1 MHPGEAPAYIRLQL
15 QSLPPHQGSSFQ
27 HAIGGTSASN
37 DSSPSPPAK
46 TKLPVHPWRSPSWHR
61 DLATAPH
68 LSSGYIS
75 QEKPWPTPGFNSST
89 PPPPSDRSPTVHW
102 VKLQPT
108 PLKEPW
114 AVLTSAPALLLKP
127 PGTSSLH
134 GNALQKYM
142 TSRMEEVTVS
152 PAYVS
157 LSHRKQSKM
166 KIQSNMFQRKGQDK
180 NLKKKESPN
189 EIEIG
194 NDKKFKG
201 RVIKMLTNLGR
212 RIEEYSENVNNKL
225 ENIKKNQLQLKDR
238 ITEMKDI
245 LEGIKN

>member
-1 MHPGEAPAYIRLQL
+1 
-15 QSLPPHQGSSFQ
+15 
-27 HAIGGTSASN
+27 
-37 DSSPSPPAK
+37 
-46 TKLPVHPWRSPSWHR
+46 
-61 DLATAPH
+61 
-68 LSSGYIS
+68 
-75 QEKPWPTPGFNSST
+75 
-89 PPPPSDRSPTVHW
+89 
-102 VKLQPT
+102 
-108 PLKEPW
+108 
-114 AVLTSAPALLLKP
+114 
-127 PGTSSLH
+127 
-134 GNALQKYM
+134 
-142 TSRMEEVTVS
+142 
-152 PAYVS
+152 
-157 LSHRKQSKM
+157 
-166 KIQSNMFQRKGQDK
+166 MFQRKGQDK